1 MNIVIY
7 LFCYESIAPMRV
19 AAGCYFFSVLK
30 CSMCAVIAVANAMKN
45 ICNQMLLAMM
55 NVQ

>member
-1 MNIVIY
+1 MIY

-19 AAGCYFFSVLK
+19 AAEYYFFSVLK